1 MQTSTLKTIMNTFD
15 RVDAAIFASLITA
28 IVICFITIAY
38 LSGASNEMHRYR
50 KEAIER
56 NFAHYVVSSSGKT
69 EFRWKAPARSQ
80 NGADESLVYKIS
92 L

>member
-1 MQTSTLKTIMNTFD
+1 MKFFDKYDIAFLTFMATI
-15 RVDAAIFASLITA
+15 LG
-28 IVICFITIAY
+28 ICLLVIAY
-38 LSGASNEMHRYR
+38 GLGEKNQADRYR

-56 NFAHYVVSSSGKT
+56 DFAYYAVNSSGKT

-80 NGADESLVYKIS
+80 ESVGESLVYRIS

>member
-1 MQTSTLKTIMNTFD
+1 MNTFD
-15 RVDAAIFASLITA
+15 RFDTA
-28 IVICFITIAY
+28 ILSFMLAVLILCIVGIAY
-38 LSGASNEMHRYR
+38 GVGATNEMNRYR

-56 NFAHYVVSSSGKT
+56 NFAYYAVDNSGKT

-80 NGADESLVYKIS
+80 DSIDTSLVYRIS